1 MGQRRVNWVGRKNGG
16 KNVLNMGKQSGS
28 RGRGNIGAIKG
39 SFFRQRNFGVDRA
52 DRKIVRADALASF
65 STGNR
70 SSLRLGRSCQG
81 GRFSPEN
88 IANWA
93 NRVAI

>member
-1 MGQRRVNWVGRKNGG
+1 M
-16 KNVLNMGKQSGS
+16 NVGKQSGG
-28 RGRGNIGAIKG
+28 RGRGNIGAIEG

-65 STGNR
+65 STGNH
-70 SSLRLGRSCQG
+70 SSLNLGRSCQG

-88 IANWA
+88 CANWS
-93 NRVAI
+93 NVVAIKNEFT